1 MALSKLGRRLLAN
14 QYRIMELLDEEE
26 RDFCKQM
33 EEALENGFSDYYEEK
48 LSGWMSEEMSP
59 EESAFV
65 RDALDVHGV
74 LQHCY
79 EGLDDKG
86 GIEES
91 RLAFPGFDGNHEG
104 RYLAY
109 ADFLRTKE
117 ERFDYVKL
125 SGFDGLNSHA
135 PFAARYKRMVRE
147 WQKIPSYR
155 RYDALTKED
164 ILSILNA

>member
-1 MALSKLGRRLLAN
+1 MSLTKLERRLLAN
-14 QYRIMELLDEEE
+14 QYRIMGLLDEGEKG
-26 RDFCKQM
+26 FCDKI

-48 LSGWMSEEMSP
+48 LFGWMAEELSE

-65 RDALDVHGV
+65 RDALDVYGV
-74 LQHCY
+74 IQQCY
-79 EGLDDKG
+79 EGLDDKD
-86 GIEES
+86 GIAED

-109 ADFLRTKE
+109 ADFLREKE

-135 PFAARYKRMVRE
+135 PFSARYQLMVRE
-147 WQKIPSYR
+147 WKKVPSDR
-155 RYDALTKED
+155 RYGALTKEE